1 MTQHDRAASSSV
13 QGCGCRWI
21 CFIVQYTYIKS
32 LQLYTAC
39 MYIHILYTYTLIW
52 LWCPFFTATWH
63 ACFSWVS
70 LSIASY
76 CYVSPEKKHPAMQ
89 CKRCCVSENCLA
101 NDIDVEQGA
110 LFFVRFVQVLSWHR
124 IVFSC
129 NYLIN
134 FKTLSHVFLSV
145 LFSFVRTVEKIMCW
159 TSNCASRLLYSRL

>member
-1 MTQHDRAASSSV
+1 MTVPHHPVSRVVAAGGFV
-13 QGCGCRWI
+13 
-21 CFIVQYTYIKS
+21 
-32 LQLYTAC
+32 LLYSIPTLRVC
-39 MYIHILYTYTLIW
+39 NCIL
-52 LWCPFFTATWH
+52 H
-63 ACFSWVS
+63 ACIYIYYILIHWYDYDARFLLLRDMLVFLGWV
-70 LSIASY
+70 LVLQVIAI
-76 CYVSPEKKHPAMQ
+76 SPEKKHPAMQ

-159 TSNCASRLLYSRL
+159 KSNCASRLLYSRL

>member
-1 MTQHDRAASSSV
+1 MTVPHHPVSRVVAAGGFVLLYSIPTLRV
-13 QGCGCRWI
+13 CNCI
-21 CFIVQYTYIKS
+21 LHACIYI
-32 LQLYTAC
+32 Y
-39 MYIHILYTYTLIW
+39 YILIHW
-52 LWCPFFTATWH
+52 YDYDARFFTATWH

-70 LSIASY
+70 LNIASY

-89 CKRCCVSENCLA
+89 CKRCCVSENYLA

-110 LFFVRFVQVLSWHR
+110 LFFVRFLQVLSWHR

-145 LFSFVRTVEKIMCW
+145 LLS
-159 TSNCASRLLYSRL
+159 LLEG